1 VAKEKIKVTES
12 VSSIGTQLFAFR
24 LANGRTVEIEFCPPL
39 ANPEGNASCAAVSLT
54 GGDGERLPIGVNEHS
69 SEKKMM
75 RSPCLWFTTDEE
87 EAENRRMLAEE
98 LDALRKVAEELDALG
113 EGDTP

>member
-1 VAKEKIKVTES
+1 MAKKKIKVTES
-12 VSSIGTQLFAFR
+12 VSDLGTQVFAFR
-24 LANGRTVEIEFCPPL
+24 LANGRTVEIEFCPSQ
-39 ANPEGNASCAAVSLT
+39 ANPEGNASIAAVSLT
-54 GGDGERLPIGVNEHS
+54 GGDGESLPIGVNEPG

-98 LDALRKVAEELDALG
+98 LDALRKVAEELDLLG